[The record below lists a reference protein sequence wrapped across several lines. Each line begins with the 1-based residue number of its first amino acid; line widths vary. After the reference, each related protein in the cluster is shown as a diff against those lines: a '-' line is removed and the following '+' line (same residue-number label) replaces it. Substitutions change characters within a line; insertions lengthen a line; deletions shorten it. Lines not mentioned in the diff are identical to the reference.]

1 MNRLSCAFVAMIV
14 VCSVETAMAAAS
26 ETLTWQPT
34 SGGVISEVANWS
46 PAQSPA
52 TLRLKGDTPVDATA
66 PPSKDFKGS

>member
-52 TLRLKGDTPVDATA
+52 ATSEVDVAKAQSAPITLADL
-66 PPSKDFKGS
+66 